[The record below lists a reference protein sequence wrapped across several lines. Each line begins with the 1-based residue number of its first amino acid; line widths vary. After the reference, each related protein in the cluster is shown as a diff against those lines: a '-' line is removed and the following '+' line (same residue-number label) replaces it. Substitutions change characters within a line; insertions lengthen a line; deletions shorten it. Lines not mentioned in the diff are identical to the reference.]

1 MASEIS
7 DSELKTKVTN
17 KHGGATIF
25 GSIPTIVWTWLE
37 LSGAGGMKFRKRA
50 KDESFK
56 LFNPPVNE
64 DVADTRDVYKN

>member
-1 MASEIS
+1 MVAP
-7 DSELKTKVTN
+7 
-17 KHGGATIF
+17 TIF

-37 LSGAGGMKFRKRA
+37 LSGAGGMKFRKRT

-64 DVADTRDVYKN
+64 DVADTRDVYKKTMKDRINGQC